1 MKKLLIILAALLVA
15 ASVATGCTNKPN
27 DADNNDQNEIVT
39 PGDDN
44 NTEDKEEEDNQVTDP
59 DADKETD
66 TDTDSDAEQDET
78 NTDDDKETENQP
90 STGNNSGNGNTE
102 QPEQPE
108 TPSPENPNL
117 PSDNNT
123 QTPDNPTDNGGETE
137 TVDLSAK
144 TLSEIIDM
152 IYEKKPVEINVMTSS
167 VDLTNADMLKY
178 NTGLDSADK
187 IKEAAVSEAMIGSQ
201 AYSLVLVRV
210 NDSADAA
217 DVAQSMKDG
226 INTAKWI
233 CVQADDLKVSAY
245 NDLVLLIMVDSQLSD
260 TVTSA
265 EITDAFKEICGGTLS
280 VEL

>member
-1 MKKLLIILAALLVA
+1 M
-15 ASVATGCTNKPN
+15 
-27 DADNNDQNEIVT
+27 
-39 PGDDN
+39 
-44 NTEDKEEEDNQVTDP
+44 
-59 DADKETD
+59 
-66 TDTDSDAEQDET
+66 
-78 NTDDDKETENQP
+78 TENQP

-108 TPSPENPNL
+108 NPSPENPNL

-123 QTPDNPTDNGGETE
+123 QTPDTPTDNGGETE
-137 TVDLSAK
+137 TVDLSTK

-152 IYEKKPVEINVMTSS
+152 IYEKKPVEISVMTSS

>member
-90 STGNNSGNGNTE
+90 STDDNSGNGNTE

-108 TPSPENPNL
+108 NPSPENPNL

-123 QTPDNPTDNGGETE
+123 QTPDTPTDNGGETE
-137 TVDLSAK
+137 TVDLSTK
-144 TLSEIIDM
+144 TLSDM
-152 IYEKKPVEINVMTSS
+152 IYEKKPVEISVMTSS

>member
-39 PGDDN
+39 PGEDS

-90 STGNNSGNGNTE
+90 STDDNSGNGNTE

-108 TPSPENPNL
+108 NPSPENPNL

-123 QTPDNPTDNGGETE
+123 QTPDTPTDNGGETE
-137 TVDLSAK
+137 TVDLSTK

-152 IYEKKPVEINVMTSS
+152 IYEKKPVEISVMTSS

-233 CVQADDLKVSAY
+233 CGQADDLQVSAY

>member
-44 NTEDKEEEDNQVTDP
+44 STEDKEEEDNQVTDP

-78 NTDDDKETENQP
+78 NTDDKETENQP

-108 TPSPENPNL
+108 NPSPENPNL

-123 QTPDNPTDNGGETE
+123 QTPDTPTDNGGETE
-137 TVDLSAK
+137 TVDLSTK

-152 IYEKKPVEINVMTSS
+152 IYEKKPVEISVMTSS

>member
-39 PGDDN
+39 PGEDS

-78 NTDDDKETENQP
+78 NTDDKETENQP
-90 STGNNSGNGNTE
+90 STDDNSGNGNTE

-123 QTPDNPTDNGGETE
+123 QTPDTPTDNGGETE
-137 TVDLSAK
+137 TVDLSTK

>member
-39 PGDDN
+39 PGEDS

-90 STGNNSGNGNTE
+90 STDDNSENGNTE

-108 TPSPENPNL
+108 NPSPENPNL

-123 QTPDNPTDNGGETE
+123 QTPDTPTDNGGETE
-137 TVDLSAK
+137 TVDLSTK

-152 IYEKKPVEINVMTSS
+152 IYEKKPVEISVMTSS

>member
-39 PGDDN
+39 PGEDS

-78 NTDDDKETENQP
+78 NTDDKETENQP
-90 STGNNSGNGNTE
+90 STDDNSGNGNTE

-123 QTPDNPTDNGGETE
+123 QTPDTPTDNGGETE
-137 TVDLSAK
+137 TVDLSTK

-152 IYEKKPVEINVMTSS
+152 IYEKKPVEISVMTSS

>member
-15 ASVATGCTNKPN
+15 ASVATGCTNKPS

-78 NTDDDKETENQP
+78 NTDDKETENQP
-90 STGNNSGNGNTE
+90 STDDNSGNGNTE

-123 QTPDNPTDNGGETE
+123 QTPDTPTDNGGETE

>member
-39 PGDDN
+39 PGEDS

-78 NTDDDKETENQP
+78 NTDDKETENQP
-90 STGNNSGNGNTE
+90 STDDNSGNGNTE

-152 IYEKKPVEINVMTSS
+152 IYEKKPVEISVMTSS

>member
-39 PGDDN
+39 PGEDS

-78 NTDDDKETENQP
+78 NTDDKETENQP
-90 STGNNSGNGNTE
+90 STDDNSGNGNTE

-137 TVDLSAK
+137 TVDLSTK

-152 IYEKKPVEINVMTSS
+152 IYEKKPVEISVMTSS

>member
-39 PGDDN
+39 PGEDS
-44 NTEDKEEEDNQVTDP
+44 NTEDKEEEDNQVTEP
-59 DADKETD
+59 DTDKETD

-78 NTDDDKETENQP
+78 NTDDKETENQP
-90 STGNNSGNGNTE
+90 STDDNSGNGNTE

-123 QTPDNPTDNGGETE
+123 QTPDTPTDNGGETE
-137 TVDLSAK
+137 TVDLSTK

-152 IYEKKPVEINVMTSS
+152 IYEKKPVEISVMTSS

-201 AYSLVLVRV
+201 AYYLVLVRV

>member
-90 STGNNSGNGNTE
+90 STDDNSGNGNTE

-108 TPSPENPNL
+108 NPSPENPNL

-137 TVDLSAK
+137 TVDLSTK

>member
-39 PGDDN
+39 PGEDS

-78 NTDDDKETENQP
+78 NTDDKETENQP
-90 STGNNSGNGNTE
+90 STDDNSGNGNTE

-123 QTPDNPTDNGGETE
+123 QTPDTPTDNGGETE

>member
-39 PGDDN
+39 PGEDS
-44 NTEDKEEEDNQVTDP
+44 NTEDKEEEDNQVTEP
-59 DADKETD
+59 DTDKETD

-78 NTDDDKETENQP
+78 NTDDKETENQP
-90 STGNNSGNGNTE
+90 STDDNSGNGNTE

-123 QTPDNPTDNGGETE
+123 QTPDTPTDNGGETE
-137 TVDLSAK
+137 TVDLSTK

-152 IYEKKPVEINVMTSS
+152 IYEKKPVEISVMTSS

>member
-39 PGDDN
+39 PGEDS

-78 NTDDDKETENQP
+78 NTDDKETENQP
-90 STGNNSGNGNTE
+90 STDDNSGNGNTE

-123 QTPDNPTDNGGETE
+123 QTPDTPTDNGGETE
-137 TVDLSAK
+137 TVDLSTK

-152 IYEKKPVEINVMTSS
+152 IYEKKPVEISVMTSS

-201 AYSLVLVRV
+201 AYSLVLIRV

>member
-1 MKKLLIILAALLVA
+1 MR
-15 ASVATGCTNKPN
+15 P
-27 DADNNDQNEIVT
+27 
-39 PGDDN
+39 
-44 NTEDKEEEDNQVTDP
+44 KEPEPT
-59 DADKETD
+59 KE
-66 TDTDSDAEQDET
+66 
-78 NTDDDKETENQP
+78 P
-90 STGNNSGNGNTE
+90 E
-102 QPEQPE
+102 QPEQGDE
-108 TPSPENPNL
+108 
-117 PSDNNT
+117 
-123 QTPDNPTDNGGETE
+123 GESAAGSLE
-137 TVDLSAK
+137 GMSLSA
-144 TLSEIIDM
+144 IIDAVYA
-152 IYEKKPVEINVMTSS
+152 IKPVELMLATSQ
-167 VDLTNADMLKY
+167 VDIANADSLKY
-178 NTGLDSADK
+178 STGLDSADK

>member
-39 PGDDN
+39 PGEDS

-78 NTDDDKETENQP
+78 NTDDKETENQP
-90 STGNNSGNGNTE
+90 STDDNSGNGNTE

-123 QTPDNPTDNGGETE
+123 QTPDTPTDNGGETE

-152 IYEKKPVEINVMTSS
+152 IYEKKPVEISVMTSS

>member
-78 NTDDDKETENQP
+78 NTDDKETENQP
-90 STGNNSGNGNTE
+90 STDDNSGNGNTE

-123 QTPDNPTDNGGETE
+123 QTPDTPTDNGGETE

>member
-39 PGDDN
+39 PGEDS

-78 NTDDDKETENQP
+78 NTDDKETENQP
-90 STGNNSGNGNTE
+90 STDDNSGNGNTE

-108 TPSPENPNL
+108 NPSPENPNL

-123 QTPDNPTDNGGETE
+123 QTPDTPTDNGGETE
-137 TVDLSAK
+137 TVDLSTK

>member
-39 PGDDN
+39 PGEDS

-78 NTDDDKETENQP
+78 NTDDKETENQP
-90 STGNNSGNGNTE
+90 STDDNSGNGNTE

-123 QTPDNPTDNGGETE
+123 QTPDTPTDNGGETE
-137 TVDLSAK
+137 TVDLSTK

-152 IYEKKPVEINVMTSS
+152 IYEKKPVELMVMTSS